1 MGKNKIDF
9 DSLRDFYRINPTMLS
24 SPYTLH
30 IDLFR
35 KYGKRLTPLGLKVF
49 SKFDFFNAKIFD
61 FGCGT
66 GNFLAFSKINGAEY
80 CVGRDI
86 ENFVVNE
93 NLDYIDKIEV
103 SSNLPLK
110 HKSNF
115 FDIVVCIEVLEHT
128 GYRWKSIIKEL
139 LRITKKRGILFISTP
154 NYFNLL
160 GIVKWLF
167 EITGFYRKHSWAPFQ
182 NYTPQIHEFPM
193 KSCRLLSEIKKFN
206 VKILEK
212 KSFWW
217 IDAWLPWIHRHP
229 EEKLYSGFIDFCR
242 YNVDNVLSSN
252 PYGGLQFYC
261 VIEKL

>member
-1 MGKNKIDF
+1 MGKNEINYN
-9 DSLRDFYRINPTMLS
+9 SLRDFYKLHPTMLS

-35 KYGKRLTPLGLKVF
+35 KYGKRLTPLGLKIF
-49 SKFDFFNAKIFD
+49 SKSHFKDAKIYD

-66 GNFLAFSKINGAEY
+66 GNFLAFSKLNGAEL

-86 ENFVVNE
+86 ENFLAKE
-93 NLDYIDKIEV
+93 NVRYIDIIEI
-103 SSNLPLK
+103 SSNLPVK
-110 HKSNF
+110 QESNF
-115 FDIVVCIEVLEHT
+115 FDIVVCTEVLEHT
-128 GYRWKSIIKEL
+128 GDNWKSIIREL
-139 LRITKKRGILFISTP
+139 LRITKKNGIIFISIP
-154 NYFNLL
+154 NYSNLL

-167 EITGFYRKHSWAPFQ
+167 EITGFYRKQTWAPFQ
-182 NYTPQIHEFPM
+182 NYTPQIHEFPL
-193 KSCRLLSEIKKFN
+193 KSYNILNEIRKFN

-229 EEKLYSGFIDFCR
+229 EVKLYTGFIEFLR
-242 YNVDNVLSSN
+242 YTVDNALSRN

-261 VIEKL
+261 LIEKQ

>member
-1 MGKNKIDF
+1 MRENNINYN
-9 DSLRDFYRINPTMLS
+9 SLRRFYKTNPTMLS

-35 KYGKRLTPLGLKVF
+35 QYGKRLTPLGLKIF
-49 SKFDFFNAKIFD
+49 SKFHYKDARVYD

-66 GNFLAFSKINGAEY
+66 GNFLAFSKLKGAEL

-86 ENFVVNE
+86 ENFLAKE
-93 NLDYIDKIEV
+93 NTRYIDIIEIGSKFPV
-103 SSNLPLK
+103 KQEN
-110 HKSNF
+110 NF
-115 FDIVVCIEVLEHT
+115 FDIVVCSEVLEHT
-128 GYRWKSIIKEL
+128 GNDRKSIIREL
-139 LRITKKRGILFISTP
+139 LRITKKKGIIFISTP

-167 EITGFYRKHSWAPFQ
+167 EIKGLYTKHTWAPFQ
-182 NYTPQIHEFPM
+182 NYTPQIHEFPL
-193 KSCRLLSEIKKFN
+193 KSFNILNEIRKFN

-217 IDAWLPWIHRHP
+217 IDSWLPWIHRHS
-229 EEKLYSGFIDFCR
+229 EVKLYSGFIEFLR
-242 YNVDNVLSSN
+242 YNVDKVLSWN

-261 VIEKL
+261 LIEKQ